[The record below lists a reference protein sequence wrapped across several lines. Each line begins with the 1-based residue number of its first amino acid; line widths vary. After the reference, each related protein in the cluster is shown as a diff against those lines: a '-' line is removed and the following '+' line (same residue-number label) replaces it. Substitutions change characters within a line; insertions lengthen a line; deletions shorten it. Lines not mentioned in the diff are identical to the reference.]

1 MRLLPRKLSVLSLL
15 GALGACGDGGPTPD
29 SESGALSAQ
38 EDASGYEVWLID
50 QSPSPGKNYGG
61 TLYIW
66 RGSDVSGASA
76 SSATPAAVVDLG
88 GQTNDVCW
96 ASTGRNPNGAHMVLF
111 NSTHS
116 HAVVSFVFSGHVAII
131 DAASRQT
138 VACFST
144 ELGAGG
150 ARQAHAAF
158 PTVDDQ
164 YVVVANQN
172 GKKLER
178 IRTDYAAGVFTQEP
192 TATLDLANC
201 TTPSGAACQAANI
214 RPDNAPICPI
224 PLANGQVVV
233 TLRGGGMFVVDA
245 NQTPMKII
253 AEYDRANIAGNGC
266 GGAVVQNTLFVNSGA
281 GTIPVNPWQYDL
293 YAFPPVFPATNAP
306 NQPAPILVDRD
317 DSERR
322 DAHGTVAA
330 RTSNGAAKARYL
342 WMADRGLGLMSIYD
356 AKTYTLVDEFPMEEG
371 QDDIVHLTPDLLAS
385 SPMGHRIFASLRG
398 PAPLSGA
405 HASAGTTPGLGVFR
419 VTKNGAAGKLMA
431 VVPISNIDAQG
442 IERGDAHGVAVR
454 PL

>member
-1 MRLLPRKLSVLSLL
+1 M
-15 GALGACGDGGPTPD
+15 PD
-29 SESGALSAQ
+29 NESGALSAQAQ

-61 TLYIW
+61 TLYIYQ
-66 RGSDVSGASA
+66 GSDVSGASA
-76 SSATPAAVVDLG
+76 SSATPSDVVDLG

-96 ASTGRNPNGAHMVLF
+96 SSTGRNPNGAHMVLF

-144 ELGAGG
+144 EIGAGG

-158 PTVDDQ
+158 PTPDDR

-178 IRTDYAAGVFTQEP
+178 IRTDYAAGVFAQEP
-192 TATLDLANC
+192 AATLDLAGC
-201 TTPSGAACQAANI
+201 TTPNGAPCQAAGI
-214 RPDNAPICPI
+214 RPDNAPICPV
-224 PLANGQVVV
+224 PLQNGQVVV

-245 NQTPMKII
+245 TATPMKII

-266 GGAVVQNTLFVNSGA
+266 GGAIVQDTLFVNSGA
-281 GTIPVNPWQYDL
+281 GAFATNPWQYDL
-293 YAFPPVFPATNAP
+293 YAFPPVFDAVNAP

-322 DAHGTVAA
+322 DAHGMIPA
-330 RTSNGAAKARYL
+330 RVSRGAADARYL
-342 WMADRGLGLMSIYD
+342 WMADRGLGVMSIYD
-356 AKTYTLVDEFPMEEG
+356 AKAQTLVDEFPMEEG
-371 QDDIVHLTPDLLAS
+371 QDAVVHLTPDLLAS
-385 SPMGHRIFASLRG
+385 SPMGHRIFASMRG

-419 VTKNGAAGKLMA
+419 VMKNGAKGELMA

-454 PL
+454 VR